1 MALHGDFGLLN
12 YYLIQPEPCWPTIS
26 LAVHLE
32 ERRLFHGRLSGRVAV
47 DPGGFLR
54 RGQGRRRGR
63 VAAPEGH
70 HHPLLSSTTLF
81 LAVVSV
87 LGAFQVFTEIFIMTN
102 GGPLGRTTTIVYHI
116 YQTAF
121 KFFDMGYASAMAF
134 GMFAMMFVIARRQLR
149 VMRGEVEY

>member
-1 MALHGDFGLLN
+1 M
-12 YYLIQPEPCWPTIS
+12 
-26 LAVHLE
+26 
-32 ERRLFHGRLSGRVAV
+32 
-47 DPGGFLR
+47 
-54 RGQGRRRGR
+54 
-63 VAAPEGH
+63 
-70 HHPLLSSTTLF
+70 
-81 LAVVSV
+81 

-134 GMFAMMFVIARRQLR
+134 GMFAMMFAFTLVQLR